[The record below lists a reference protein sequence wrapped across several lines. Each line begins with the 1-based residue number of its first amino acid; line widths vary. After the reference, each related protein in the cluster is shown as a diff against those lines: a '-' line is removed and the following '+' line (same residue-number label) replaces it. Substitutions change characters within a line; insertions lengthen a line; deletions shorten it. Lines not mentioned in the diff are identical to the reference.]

1 MGERERERESEAA
14 ASKEDRRPAAAPD
27 RPKLSALSLARKK
40 RRHLVV
46 SGKKARGKLAWLRPK
61 LRNRMGEI
69 IPNTSSEFAPLL
81 NFPNSVISSGGH
93 FDREG
98 APHIQPPSVQ
108 ECRLHCR
115 RDLRHLAGDFPQ
127 ILLLL
132 RPSARPLAVYQLR
145 SSQTCNVAHSA
156 RQNLVR
162 NAQSLKMPI
171 AVGRGQTDRRTR
183 DLPPPPSIYM
193 IPSGGAGSQAAAAAV
208 GRREDK
214 HAAGGAGAGCSFSL
228 KVWNYSRGRKRLPI
242 FSTNLKRALII
253 SYQDSL
259 EGIPRDGQR
268 QRGKGMRGLWPTD
281 TLAREPARATLTL
294 RATLS
299 RNLFYIYLHL
309 TNIFTWPHPTPVM
322 NSL

>member
-1 MGERERERESEAA
+1 MGERERERERESEAA

-193 IPSGGAGSQAAAAAV
+193 IPSGGAGSGSSSWQTGRQTR
-208 GRREDK
+208 GRRSWSWVFFLPKSMELFQGK
-214 HAAGGAGAGCSFSL
+214 KETANFFHKPRESL
-228 KVWNYSRGRKRLPI
+228 NNLLPRFFGRHSSGRPEA
-242 FSTNLKRALII
+242 TR
-253 SYQDSL
+253 
-259 EGIPRDGQR
+259 
-268 QRGKGMRGLWPTD
+268 KGN
-281 TLAREPARATLTL
+281 ARTVANGHVGP
-294 RATLS
+294 
-299 RNLFYIYLHL
+299 
-309 TNIFTWPHPTPVM
+309 
-322 NSL
+322 